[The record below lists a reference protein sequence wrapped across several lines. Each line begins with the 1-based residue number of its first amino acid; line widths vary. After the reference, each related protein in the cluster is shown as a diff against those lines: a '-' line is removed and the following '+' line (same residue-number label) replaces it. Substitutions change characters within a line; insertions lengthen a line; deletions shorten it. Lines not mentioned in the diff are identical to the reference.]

1 MATYSVRDEPVHP
14 FGRAPVGPRFSA
26 LKSAIDARVLQLFAS
41 KAVQRIL
48 RNPARTQLEPLW
60 LETALAMSRTAAP
73 KGKTTTRTGR
83 RISRPSDGS
92 DDALEVHRLLVAGL
106 PGEAL
111 YISSAMAFDKLQDAL
126 PLFGL
131 SAKTARAR
139 IGDRLSP
146 GESEIA
152 LRIGRVFTMAAD
164 LFGSP
169 DMARSYLRTTNFALG
184 GAAPRDLLKT
194 AEGEQLV
201 LSELQAHADGGPV

>member
-1 MATYSVRDEPVHP
+1 MATYSVRDEAAH
-14 FGRAPVGPRFSA
+14 PVGPAAKATRFSEF
-26 LKSAIDARVLQLFAS
+26 KSAIDFRVLQLFAS

-48 RNPARTQLEPLW
+48 KNPARTQLEPLW
-60 LETALAMSRTAAP
+60 IEAALAMSRIPAL
-73 KGKTTTRTGR
+73 KGATRTGR
-83 RISRPSDGS
+83 RITRPSGGTAE
-92 DDALEVHRLLVAGL
+92 ALGVHRLLVAGL

-111 YISSAMAFDKLQDAL
+111 YISAAMAFDNLQDAL
-126 PLFGL
+126 PLFSL

-164 LFGSP
+164 LFVSP
-169 DMARSYLRTTNFALG
+169 DLARSYLRTANFALG
-184 GAAPRDLLKT
+184 GLVPRDLLKT

-201 LSELQAHADGGPV
+201 LAELQAHADGGPV

>member
-1 MATYSVRDEPVHP
+1 MATYSVRDESVHP
-14 FGRAPVGPRFSA
+14 IGRAPRSTRFSA
-26 LKSAIDARVLQLFAS
+26 IKSAIDARVLQLFAS
-41 KAVQRIL
+41 KAVQRLL

-60 LETALAMSRTAAP
+60 LETARAISRIPGLKGATRTA
-73 KGKTTTRTGR
+73 R
-83 RISRPSDGS
+83 RISRPSGGS
-92 DDALEVHRLLVAGL
+92 DDALGVHRLLVAGL

-111 YISSAMAFDKLQDAL
+111 YISSAMAFDNLQDAL

-152 LRIGRVFTMAAD
+152 LRIGRVFMMAAD

-169 DMARSYLRTTNFALG
+169 DLARSYLRTANFALG

-194 AEGEQLV
+194 ADGEQVV

>member
-1 MATYSVRDEPVHP
+1 MATYSVRDESVHP
-14 FGRAPVGPRFSA
+14 VGRAPVGTRFSEF
-26 LKSAIDARVLQLFAS
+26 KVAIDARVLQLFAS
-41 KAVQRIL
+41 KAIQRIL

-60 LETALAMSRTAAP
+60 LATALAISRTADP
-73 KGKTTTRTGR
+73 KGQTKT
-83 RISRPSDGS
+83 RIGQRLSRPSGGS
-92 DDALEVHRLLVAGL
+92 DDALGVHRLLVAGL

-111 YISSAMAFDKLQDAL
+111 YISSAMAFDNLQDAL
-126 PLFGL
+126 SLFGL

-146 GESEIA
+146 SESEIA

-169 DMARSYLRTTNFALG
+169 DLARIYLRTSNFALG

>member
-1 MATYSVRDEPVHP
+1 MATYSVRDESVHP
-14 FGRAPVGPRFSA
+14 VGRAPVGTRFSES
-26 LKSAIDARVLQLFAS
+26 KVAIDARVLQLFAS
-41 KAVQRIL
+41 KAIQRIL

-60 LETALAMSRTAAP
+60 LATALAISRTADP
-73 KGKTTTRTGR
+73 KGQTKT
-83 RISRPSDGS
+83 RIGQRLSRPSGGS
-92 DDALEVHRLLVAGL
+92 DDALGVHRLLVAGL

-111 YISSAMAFDKLQDAL
+111 YISSAMAFDNLQDAL
-126 PLFGL
+126 SLFGL

-146 GESEIA
+146 SESEIA

-169 DMARSYLRTTNFALG
+169 DLARIYLRTSNFALG